1 MSMPVRDVNLGRIQ
15 AEVERRAD
23 GTQIVRSN
31 QPLPKYPDKLTARLD
46 HWATVTPK
54 RTFIAQRGPDG
65 DWRQLT
71 YEDARDRA
79 RGIGQALMR
88 AMNRERVLSG
98 LARARAEGKQ
108 LGRRRVEQTSANKVA
123 AVHSMLQRGV
133 GVRKIA
139 AQVGL
144 GIGTVLRLRRSG
156 NCDRV

>member
-1 MSMPVRDVNLGRIQ
+1 MSMPVRDVNLGGIQ

-79 RGIGQALMR
+79 RGIGQALIDR
-88 AMNRERVLSG
+88 
-98 LARARAEGKQ
+98 
-108 LGRRRVEQTSANKVA
+108 
-123 AVHSMLQRGV
+123 
-133 GVRKIA
+133 
-139 AQVGL
+139 GL
-144 GIGTVLRLRRSG
+144 GFLICSTSQMRPTDIAHDAQEVEAYADIFSLLGGEVERPPLGQPMPRAADGHSWWSKNTGGQANSLKR
-156 NCDRV
+156 